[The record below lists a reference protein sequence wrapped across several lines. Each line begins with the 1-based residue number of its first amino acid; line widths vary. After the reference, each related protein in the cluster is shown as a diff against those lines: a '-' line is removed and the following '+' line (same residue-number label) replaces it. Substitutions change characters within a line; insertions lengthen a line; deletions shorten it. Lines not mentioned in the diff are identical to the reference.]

1 MKSYSSHF
9 HLIIII
15 LTQGFLCAEIV
26 DLSVTKES
34 TYRIADSQ
42 SLIKADTSISKIND
56 SKKTD
61 KRPNSYSFDSS
72 NEIVFWSSVSSDKDD
87 SCSSDTSSEDA
98 FGLFEKLIKINEEGI
113 QSVEDYYLRRSSI
126 IYLEEILAKL
136 INESMAFIKSSD
148 NSKLSKF
155 LNNQISLID
164 IFMKIFIYQ
173 NKFRNAK
180 IFKNLLR
187 KIVANF
193 DFFDKSFLEIEKII
207 NGVLSNN
214 KRSNLKI
221 LLKSLE
227 KEKKS
232 FEKVKKEFD
241 NHKRQLNQVDG
252 FNLTMKITALKEY
265 KKNLIDKKKSI
276 HDGKGEKIIVKQ
288 VKIIQT
294 DLLENIIELFKNFS
308 EYLKTEYDLLI
319 LDKSCFNYFLNW

>member
-1 MKSYSSHF
+1 MKSYSLHF

-26 DLSVTKES
+26 DLSVTKELAD
-34 TYRIADSQ
+34 RIADNQS

-56 SKKTD
+56 GKKTD
-61 KRPNSYSFDSS
+61 KNINSYSSDSS
-72 NEIVFWSSVSSDKDD
+72 IEIVFWSSDSSDKDD
-87 SCSSDTSSEDA
+87 SCSSDTLSEDA

-136 INESMAFIKSSD
+136 INESTIFIKSSD
-148 NSKLSKF
+148 NSKLLKF

-164 IFMKIFIYQ
+164 IFMKVFIYQ
-173 NKFRNAK
+173 NKFRNTK

-214 KRSNLKI
+214 KKSNLKV

-241 NHKRQLNQVDG
+241 KHKRQLNQVDG

-265 KKNLIDKKKSI
+265 KKNLIDKKKFI
-276 HDGKGEKIIVKQ
+276 NGRGEKIIVKQ
-288 VKIIQT
+288 VKLYRPTFRKI
-294 DLLENIIELFKNFS
+294 
-308 EYLKTEYDLLI
+308 
-319 LDKSCFNYFLNW
+319 